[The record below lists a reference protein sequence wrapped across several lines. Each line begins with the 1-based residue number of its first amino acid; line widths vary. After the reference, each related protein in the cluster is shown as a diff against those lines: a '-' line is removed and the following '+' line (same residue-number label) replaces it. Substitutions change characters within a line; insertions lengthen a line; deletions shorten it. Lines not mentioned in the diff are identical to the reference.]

1 MGYAGLDFLVIPL
14 LTALEAAR
22 KMGVVERENLGL
34 NIDKLQ
40 IRLWQDQLGAKG
52 KDRREGVSFK
62 NQRECEY

>member
-1 MGYAGLDFLVIPL
+1 VIPL

-22 KMGVVERENLGL
+22 KIPPGVVKRENLGL

-40 IRLWQDQLGAKG
+40 IRLRQDQLGAKG